1 MVHRV
6 NPPQPAAVDAK
17 TALPG
22 GVHRGGGPSS
32 VAVGLGAFALVN
44 LSLALLMAV
53 GPHAFYTAVG
63 PFGTFNPHYI
73 RDVSTF
79 YAAIGLAMLV
89 AIRRPSWRVPVLA
102 MATLQY
108 GFHSLNHLLDVT
120 KAHPAWLGWFDLLSL
135 AAATG
140 MLAWLWRGA
149 ARKERAARA
158 VPVSPAT
165 PEGAR

>member
-6 NPPQPAAVDAK
+6 NPPQPAAVDAE

-22 GVHRGGGPSS
+22 RVHRGGEPSS
-32 VAVGLGAFALVN
+32 IAVGLGAFALVN
-44 LSLALLMAV
+44 LSLALFMAV
-53 GPHAFYTAVG
+53 SPHAFYTAVG
-63 PFGTFNPHYI
+63 PFEAFNPHYI

-102 MATLQY
+102 VATLQY

-140 MLAWLWRGA
+140 MLAWLWRA
-149 ARKERAARA
+149 AAIQARA
-158 VPVSPAT
+158 TTPVPAT
-165 PEGAR
+165 AEVAR